1 MKYSIWFIGCLV
13 IFSLIGCFDDKGTYD
28 YKDLNEPIWNT
39 GDGEPVINVTCR
51 AGEVA
56 KFRASPFFAW
66 KGRFPETSRR
76 SALRVETGWCGHR

>member
-1 MKYSIWFIGCLV
+1 MKYSIWFVGCLV

-56 KFRASPFFAW
+56 KFRASPFFACLLY
-66 KGRFPETSRR
+66 TSPSPRDTR
-76 SALRVETGWCGHR
+76 

>member
-39 GDGEPVINVTCR
+39 GCLLYT
-51 AGEVA
+51 
-56 KFRASPFFAW
+56 SPSP
-66 KGRFPETSRR
+66 RDTR
-76 SALRVETGWCGHR
+76 

>member
-56 KFRASPFFAW
+56 NSGPHPFLR
-66 KGRFPETSRR
+66 KGDS
-76 SALRVETGWCGHR
+76 